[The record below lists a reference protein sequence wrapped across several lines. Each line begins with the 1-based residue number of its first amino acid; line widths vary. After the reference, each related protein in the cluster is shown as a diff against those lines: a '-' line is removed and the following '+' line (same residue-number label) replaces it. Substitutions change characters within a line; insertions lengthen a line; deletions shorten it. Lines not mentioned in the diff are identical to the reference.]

1 MLVIAGINVCRGIMG
16 SAGEGASIM
25 AVVAWI
31 GLGHMGGPMTANMV
45 KAGHAVRGFDLSAAA
60 LEAAVANGVEAVES
74 VEAAVQGA
82 DVVFTMLPKGDHV
95 RSVYFGDAGIL
106 AHAAQETLL
115 IDSST
120 IDIESAQAVHDAA
133 AAAGFRFVDAPV
145 SGGMSGAAAGT
156 LTFMIGG
163 EAGAVA
169 DASDYIKPM
178 AANII
183 PTGGP
188 TTGQAA
194 KICNNLMLFINL
206 ASTSEGAVLADRL
219 GLDKQVFWDIA
230 SVSSGDS
237 WALRTWYPV
246 PGVVPTSAAN
256 NGFAPTFTAE
266 LANKDIGLAIAAA
279 RSTQTPLEIGEHVQ
293 QLFQRLI
300 DGGQGAKDCSMI
312 VSLVDGSLQAGQP
325 APAQQAPGRPANNEQ
340 GK

>member
-1 MLVIAGINVCRGIMG
+1 
-16 SAGEGASIM
+16 M

-31 GLGHMGGPMTANMV
+31 GLGNMGGPMTANMV
-45 KAGHAVRGFDLSAAA
+45 KAGHTVRGFDLSAEALATAVGQGAA
-60 LEAAVANGVEAVES
+60 PADSIADAVS
-74 VEAAVQGA
+74 GA

-95 RSVYFGDAGIL
+95 RSVYFGDGGIL
-106 AHAAQETLL
+106 ANAARETLL

-163 EAGAVA
+163 ESGAVA
-169 DASDYIKPM
+169 DASAYIEPM
-178 AANII
+178 AGNII
-183 PTGGP
+183 PTGGA

-206 ASTSEGAVLADRL
+206 ASTAEGAVLAERL

-246 PGVVPTSAAN
+246 AGVVPTAAAN
-256 NGFAPTFTAE
+256 NDFAPSFTAE

-279 RSTQTPLEIGEHVQ
+279 RSTDTPLEIGEHVQ

-300 DGGQGAKDCSMI
+300 DEGEGGMDCSRI
-312 VSLVDGSLQAGQP
+312 VSLVDGSLKTSATATALG
-325 APAQQAPGRPANNEQ
+325 
-340 GK
+340 

>member
-1 MLVIAGINVCRGIMG
+1 
-16 SAGEGASIM
+16 
-25 AVVAWI
+25 
-31 GLGHMGGPMTANMV
+31 MTANMV
-45 KAGHAVRGFDLSAAA
+45 KAGHTVRGFDLSADA
-60 LEAAVANGVEAVES
+60 LAAAVSNGVTAASSIADAVS
-74 VEAAVQGA
+74 GA
-82 DVVFTMLPKGDHV
+82 GVVFTMLPKGDHV
-95 RSVYFGDAGIL
+95 RAVYFGDAGIL
-106 AHAAQETLL
+106 ANTAKETLL

-145 SGGMSGAAAGT
+145 SGGMSGAAAAT

-163 EAGAVA
+163 ESSAVA
-169 DASDYIKPM
+169 DASAYIEAM
-178 AANII
+178 AGNII

-206 ASTSEGAVLADRL
+206 ASTAEGAVLADRL

-237 WALRTWYPV
+237 WALRTWYPLA
-246 PGVVPTSAAN
+246 GVVPTAAAN
-256 NGFAPTFTAE
+256 NDFAPSFTAE

-279 RSTQTPLEIGEHVQ
+279 RSTNTPLEIGEHVQ

-300 DGGQGAKDCSMI
+300 DEGEGGKDCSRI
-312 VSLVDGSLQAGQP
+312 VSLVDGSLKKSAST
-325 APAQQAPGRPANNEQ
+325 ASASIATA
-340 GK
+340 

>member
-1 MLVIAGINVCRGIMG
+1 
-16 SAGEGASIM
+16 M

-31 GLGHMGGPMTANMV
+31 GLGNMGGPMTANMV
-45 KAGHAVRGFDLSAAA
+45 KAGHTVRGFDLSAEA
-60 LEAAVANGVEAVES
+60 LAAAVGQGVAPADSIADAVT
-74 VEAAVQGA
+74 GA

-95 RSVYFGDAGIL
+95 RSVYFGDGGIL
-106 AHAAQETLL
+106 ANAARETLL

-163 EAGAVA
+163 ESGAVA
-169 DASDYIKPM
+169 DASAYIEPM
-178 AANII
+178 AGNII
-183 PTGGP
+183 PTGGA

-206 ASTSEGAVLADRL
+206 ASTAEGAVLAERL

-246 PGVVPTSAAN
+246 AGVVPTAAAN
-256 NGFAPTFTAE
+256 NDFAPSFTAE

-279 RSTQTPLEIGEHVQ
+279 RSTDTPLEIGEHVQ

-300 DGGQGAKDCSMI
+300 DEGEGGKDCSRI
-312 VSLVDGSLQAGQP
+312 VSLVDGSLKTSATATALG
-325 APAQQAPGRPANNEQ
+325 
-340 GK
+340 

>member
-1 MLVIAGINVCRGIMG
+1 
-16 SAGEGASIM
+16 M

-31 GLGHMGGPMTANMV
+31 GLGNMGGFMSVNLA
-45 KAGHAVRGFDLSAAA
+45 KAGNEVRGFDLNPEAVAAA
-60 LEAAVANGVEAVES
+60 EAGGVKPAGSIAEAVE
-74 VEAAVQGA
+74 GA
-82 DVVFTMLPKGDHV
+82 DVVFTMLPKGEHA
-95 RSVYFGDAGIL
+95 RAVYLGEDGVL
-106 AHAAQETLL
+106 AHADTTTLL
-115 IDSST
+115 VDSST
-120 IDIESAQAVHDAA
+120 IDIASAQALHDAA

-145 SGGMSGAAAGT
+145 SGGMSGAKAAT

-169 DASDYIKPM
+169 DATEYIRPM

-183 PTGGP
+183 PTGGA

-206 ASTSEGAVLADRL
+206 ASTAEGAVLADRL

-246 PGVVPTSAAN
+246 AGVVPTAASN
-256 NGFAPTFTAE
+256 NDFAPTFTAE
-266 LANKDIGLAIAAA
+266 LANKDIGLAISAAKD
-279 RSTQTPLEIGEHVQ
+279 TGTPLEIGEHVQ

-300 DGGQGAKDCSMI
+300 DGGQSGKDCSAI
-312 VSLVDGSLQAGQP
+312 VQLVDGSFESA
-325 APAQQAPGRPANNEQ
+325 
-340 GK
+340 K